1 MEALDK
7 SEKKTEMQENR
18 EDFLADLLA
27 QIAALPKKDL
37 KKSMEGPYKKA
48 VARELT
54 CREDELCGAE
64 GTNIF
69 KEYIHSGR
77 SMYTL
82 YEKSAET
89 VELFADCSAAAILKR
104 AEEGTLMPSP
114 AAVERMRAM
123 ARASLERDTMGVS
136 GIR

>member
-48 VARELT
+48 VARELIH
-54 CREDELCGAE
+54 REDELCGAGE
-64 GTNIF
+64 TNIF
-69 KEYIHSGR
+69 RAYIGSGR

-82 YEKSAET
+82 YEKSAEM
-89 VELFADCSAAAILKR
+89 VGLFADCSAAAILKR
-104 AEEGTLMPSP
+104 AEAGTLMPSP

-123 ARASLERDTMGVS
+123 ARASLDRDAMGVNR
-136 GIR
+136 IR